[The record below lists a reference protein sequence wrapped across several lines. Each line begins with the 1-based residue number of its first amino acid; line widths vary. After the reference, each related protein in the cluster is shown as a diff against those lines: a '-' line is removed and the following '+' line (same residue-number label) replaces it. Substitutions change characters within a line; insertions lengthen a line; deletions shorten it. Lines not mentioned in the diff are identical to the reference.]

1 MITGSLTTCDPGD
14 ISTTI
19 ATCKSLNI
27 RCSVIALSAE
37 VMNDK
42 LMTDVGSFSVCT
54 TLHLCPLYNQNP
66 CFSTIGENLS
76 WIIST
81 NWRYLQCD
89 TRRCTFKRLTSC
101 ATRTTTIYSGNRTY
115 LDQNGISV
123 PYRFC
128 NSFNINIFSNIDS
141 REIDFTR

>member
-37 VMNDK
+37 VMIYK
-42 LMTDVGSFSVCT
+42 LMTDVGS
-54 TLHLCPLYNQNP
+54 LLWHLCPLYNQNP

-76 WIIST
+76 
-81 NWRYLQCD
+81 
-89 TRRCTFKRLTSC
+89 
-101 ATRTTTIYSGNRTY
+101 
-115 LDQNGISV
+115 
-123 PYRFC
+123 
-128 NSFNINIFSNIDS
+128 
-141 REIDFTR
+141 

>member
-42 LMTDVGSFSVCT
+42 LMTDVGSFM
-54 TLHLCPLYNQNP
+54 LWHLCPLYNQNP

-76 WIIST
+76 
-81 NWRYLQCD
+81 
-89 TRRCTFKRLTSC
+89 
-101 ATRTTTIYSGNRTY
+101 
-115 LDQNGISV
+115 
-123 PYRFC
+123 
-128 NSFNINIFSNIDS
+128 
-141 REIDFTR
+141 

>member
-42 LMTDVGSFSVCT
+42 LMTDVGSFSVCI
-54 TLHLCPLYNQNP
+54 LPMHALAFMP
-66 CFSTIGENLS
+66 TI
-76 WIIST
+76 
-81 NWRYLQCD
+81 
-89 TRRCTFKRLTSC
+89 
-101 ATRTTTIYSGNRTY
+101 
-115 LDQNGISV
+115 
-123 PYRFC
+123 
-128 NSFNINIFSNIDS
+128 
-141 REIDFTR
+141 